1 MSFYFERGRGVAW
14 LSFRPWESEIGGSN
28 PPALTSC
35 ILKDCRLKCTNG
47 EYIPCNTS
55 EDCSFESMSAF
66 CGGTKNVILK
76 SGLTGYCSKGYCYS
90 YGCGGV
96 PSID

>member
-1 MSFYFERGRGVAW
+1 
-14 LSFRPWESEIGGSN
+14 
-28 PPALTSC
+28 
-35 ILKDCRLKCTNG
+35 
-47 EYIPCNTS
+47 
-55 EDCSFESMSAF
+55 MSAF

>member
-1 MSFYFERGRGVAW
+1 MVNKKTTRKIIAIVLFGIAF
-14 LSFRPWESEIGGSN
+14 L
-28 PPALTSC
+28 
-35 ILKDCRLKCTNG
+35 ILIVFLHINNINKDCRLKCTNG